1 MRISWGHCD
10 SIIKV
15 LLYEKIQR
23 FVNKF
28 ESNLFKVSC
37 LNEAFL
43 FIFYLFFILLF
54 FPKLQPEYKQNTV

>member
-28 ESNLFKVSC
+28 ENNLFKVSC

-43 FIFYLFFILLF
+43 FVFLFIFYFSIFSEVTTRI
-54 FPKLQPEYKQNTV
+54 

>member
-15 LLYEKIQR
+15 LLCEKIQR

-43 FIFYLFFILLF
+43 FVFLSIFYFSIFSEVTTQI
-54 FPKLQPEYKQNTV
+54 

>member
-28 ESNLFKVSC
+28 ENNLFKVSC

-43 FIFYLFFILLF
+43 LVFLFIFYFSIFSEVTTRI
-54 FPKLQPEYKQNTV
+54 